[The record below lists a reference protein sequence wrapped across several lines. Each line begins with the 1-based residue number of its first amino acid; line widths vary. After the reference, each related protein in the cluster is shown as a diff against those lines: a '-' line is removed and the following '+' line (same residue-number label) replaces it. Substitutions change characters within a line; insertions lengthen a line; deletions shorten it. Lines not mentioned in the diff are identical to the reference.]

1 VVLYPLFTSLY
12 FLFIFKTPFMKQKLL
27 LVIPVICLAFII
39 GCNNNGNDEKAET
52 NKEDSSSVQEPATEN
67 NTANLDATV
76 VSPGHY
82 KLLKDTAGLR
92 IIEINYKPGETSGL
106 HAHPQQAVYV
116 IDGGKVELSDASGKK
131 DTFDF
136 KSGMAGLFPSA
147 THSGKNIGNTNLL
160 AVLVE
165 VMRPDK
171 PGTALDA
178 SMDATKAAT
187 KQYKK
192 VAVTLGVRII
202 EISYKP
208 GEKSAMHS
216 HPDAAF
222 YALTDGTAEFTGKDG
237 TKATMEFKRG
247 MAMVTPAD
255 THSVK
260 NMGKET
266 LKGIL
271 IEVTRPMQ

>member
-1 VVLYPLFTSLY
+1 
-12 FLFIFKTPFMKQKLL
+12 MKQKLL
-27 LVIPVICLAFII
+27 LVIPILCIAIII
-39 GCNNNGNDEKAET
+39 GCNNDGKEEKSET
-52 NKEDSSSVQEPATEN
+52 KNEDSSSTQSPATEN

-76 VSPGHY
+76 VAPDHY

-92 IIEINYKPGETSGL
+92 IIEINYKPGESSGL
-106 HAHPQQAVYV
+106 HSHPQQAVYV
-116 IDGGKVELSDASGKK
+116 IDGGKVELTDASGKK

-147 THSGKNIGNTNLL
+147 THSGKNIGNTNLK

-171 PGTALDA
+171 PGTAW
-178 SMDATKAAT
+178 DATIEAT
-187 KQYKK
+187 KVASKQYKK
-192 VAVTLGVRII
+192 VADTLGVRII
-202 EISYKP
+202 EISYKA

-222 YALTDGTAEFTGKDG
+222 YALTDGTAEFTAKDG
-237 TKATMEFKRG
+237 TKATMEFKKG
-247 MAMVTPAD
+247 MAMFTPAD

-266 LKGIL
+266 MRGIL

>member
-1 VVLYPLFTSLY
+1 
-12 FLFIFKTPFMKQKLL
+12 MKQKLL
-27 LVIPVICLAFII
+27 LVIPFICIAIII
-39 GCNNNGNDEKAET
+39 GCNSHGDEEKSEP
-52 NKEDSSSVQEPATEN
+52 NKEDSSSTQNAATEIN
-67 NTANLDATV
+67 PANSDATTV
-76 VSPGHY
+76 APDHY

-92 IIEINYKPGETSGL
+92 IIEINYKPGESSGL
-106 HAHPQQAVYV
+106 HSHPEQAVYV
-116 IDGGKVELSDASGKK
+116 IEGGKVELTDASGKK

-147 THSGKNIGNTNLL
+147 THSGKNIGSTNLQ

-165 VMRPDK
+165 VKRPDK
-171 PGTALDA
+171 PGMALDA
-178 SMDATKAAT
+178 TTDAIKVAS

-192 VAVTLGVRII
+192 VADTLGVRII
-202 EISYKP
+202 EISYKA

-222 YALTDGTAEFTGKDG
+222 YALTDGTAEFTGKEG
-237 TKATMEFKRG
+237 TKATMEFKKG
-247 MAMVTPAD
+247 IAFFTPAD

-266 LKGIL
+266 MKGVL
-271 IEVTRPMQ
+271 IEVTRPMH